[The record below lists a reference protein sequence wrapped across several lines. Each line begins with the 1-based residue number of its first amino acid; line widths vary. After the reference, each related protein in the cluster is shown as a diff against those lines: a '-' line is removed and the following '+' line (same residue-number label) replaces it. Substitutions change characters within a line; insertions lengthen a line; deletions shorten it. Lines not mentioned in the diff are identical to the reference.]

1 MCVGGCH
8 FCDCSAVWER
18 VHMDADVC
26 GGQRRTLG
34 VISQGHYP
42 LATWTGFLQWPGAH
56 CVGLGPLIS
65 NLQISTLLYSAK
77 HLAPALCLDFVW
89 RFWVSNPGPH
99 ACGVS
104 ILLTELCPEPR
115 TALFIPSVLLCR
127 IICLDL
133 SLSHFHWEVKLSRDG
148 VSGSCPPI
156 CMLY

>member
-1 MCVGGCH
+1 MHMCVGGCH

-65 NLQISTLLYSAK
+65 NLQISY
-77 HLAPALCLDFVW
+77 
-89 RFWVSNPGPH
+89 
-99 ACGVS
+99 
-104 ILLTELCPEPR
+104 
-115 TALFIPSVLLCR
+115 PSLLCQALSTSTMPGFCVEVLGLKPR
-127 IICLDL
+127 SSCLWSQHPPDGAMSWAPHCSFHSICLAVQDHLFGFEFKSL
-133 SLSHFHWEVKLSRDG
+133 SL
-148 VSGSCPPI
+148 GSKTE
-156 CMLY
+156 